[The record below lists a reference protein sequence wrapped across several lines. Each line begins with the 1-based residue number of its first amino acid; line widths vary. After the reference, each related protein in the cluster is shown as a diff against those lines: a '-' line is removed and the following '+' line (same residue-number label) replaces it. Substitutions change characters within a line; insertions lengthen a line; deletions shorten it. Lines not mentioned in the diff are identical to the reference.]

1 MCPDVFSFKSHDAKL
16 ITSVFIAG
24 FAQDNDTALSYP
36 LKDSGTI
43 GNLNSSRFNV

>member
-1 MCPDVFSFKSHDAKL
+1 MCSPSSLTMLHKL

-24 FAQDNDTALSYP
+24 FAQDNVTALSYP